1 MVRRLLFTLLAVLS
15 PLTLAPVV
23 AQDAEKHVFVTALH
37 KDGTPIDGLTVEH
50 FAVREGGKDRQV
62 VKVEPLRIPMHVAVL
77 VDTSAASGLT
87 NETFRAAVIDFVE
100 RLAAFNHVAVYAF
113 GDRAVPV
120 VGFTQSV
127 PDLRRGMSGMFAW
140 SHSRSHLIDAI
151 DLSLRDFEKVEAKR
165 PVIVAIAAETPEASG
180 RSAGSV
186 VKRLIEQSTAFH
198 AVSLATATGSGTA
211 TTSPRTIPESSQRL
225 QGMIATGE
233 GDRERD
239 RALEQGTSKTG
250 GGRQRLTSTMALPQA
265 LGRLSRELSN
275 SYHVTFV
282 RSGDSK
288 IKDLQVGIMLEG
300 VTLRATAAP
309 FGTR

>member
-1 MVRRLLFTLLAVLS
+1 MVLRFLVTLLAVLS
-15 PLTLAPVV
+15 LLTLAPVV

-37 KDGTPIDGLTVEH
+37 KDGAPIDGLTVEH

-62 VKVEPLRIPMHVAVL
+62 VRVEPLRIPMHVAVL
-77 VDTSAASGLT
+77 VDTSAASGVT

-140 SHSRSHLIDAI
+140 SYLIDAI
-151 DLSLRDFEKVEAKR
+151 DLSLRDFEKIEANR

-186 VKRLIEQSTAFH
+186 VKRLIDQSTAFH
-198 AVSLATATGSGTA
+198 AISLATATGSGTA
-211 TTSPRTIPESSQRL
+211 STSPRTIPESSQRL

-233 GDRERD
+233 GDRERNK
-239 RALEQGTSKTG
+239 ALEQGTTKTG
-250 GGRQRLTSTMALPQA
+250 GGRQRLTSTMALAQA

-275 SYHVTFV
+275 SYNVTFA
-282 RSGDSK
+282 RSGDSR

-300 VTLRATAAP
+300 ITLRATAAP